1 MPRLKSL
8 SKILIWALPVLVF
21 GGLLWHYLTPSGARV
36 VVYEMGDTSPI
47 VQRLLPDE
55 RVSELRDR
63 RGDKFVALLDEPV
76 YFSVTPPPGQ
86 FESIKIQVAFD
97 PDSTPTFEIGALKDV
112 AAQAFEFKPLANN
125 LLEHLDWKRHDL
137 DSGLA
142 VFSKDSQSQAYQTFL
157 TAPPDRAEVAT
168 YRAIYPTPYRLASYR
183 PLGSTQKFDVSLRG
197 PHELLTYVKDEDF
210 SFDIVYTDV
219 NRTYGADDGSIRV
232 LDENGNLMTEV
243 PLHDDGNIYGNQEPS
258 QKTTLQLFGHAWPE
272 GVYRIVLSS
281 TSDIIWRSISTSQR
295 YLVIKNRVFIGDDVG
310 QLAVPKATSLFTNA
324 QRVTLETQHREGL
337 QTVAI
342 GDRSMVIDQVGAKY
356 ATLTPAGVNE
366 LKSPVGDIKITGEG
380 KYALSETSFFDPDPV
395 PVTAFTDVEATGVQH
410 VLANLAPIKFVGGWR
425 VASADYELK
434 SLATESGAYK
444 FALSAPGVHD
454 SLGQVAVH
462 AITVTFEKPRSS
474 SAELVNEFKHLAK
487 LLLP

>member
-1 MPRLKSL
+1 MKPINFLKFLIVL
-8 SKILIWALPVLVF
+8 SPLCLFSA
-21 GGLLWHYLTPSGARV
+21 LLWHYLVPSGERTI
-36 VVYEMGDTSPI
+36 VYEMGDTSPI
-47 VQRLLPDE
+47 IQRLLPDE

-86 FESIKIQVAFD
+86 FESIKVQVAFD
-97 PDSTPTFEIGALKDV
+97 PDSTPTYEIGALKDV
-112 AAQAFEFKPLANN
+112 AAQAFDFKPLANN

-137 DSGLA
+137 NGGLA
-142 VFSKDSQSQAYQTFL
+142 VFSKDSQSQAYKTFL

-168 YRAIYPTPYRLASYR
+168 YRATFPTPYRLADYR
-183 PLGSTQKFDVSLRG
+183 PLGSTQKFDISLRG

-243 PLHDDGNIYGNQEPS
+243 LLHDDGNIYGNQEPS
-258 QKTTLQLFGHAWPE
+258 QKTTLQLSGRAWPE
-272 GVYRIVLSS
+272 GVYRVILSS
-281 TSDIIWRSISTSQR
+281 TSDVIWRSISTSQR

-310 QLAVPKATSLFTNA
+310 QLAVPKATSLFANA

-337 QTVAI
+337 QTVTI
-342 GDRSMVIDQVGAKY
+342 GDRSLVIDQVGAKY
-356 ATLTPAGVNE
+356 AALTPAGINE

-380 KYALSETSFFDPDPV
+380 KYALSEASFFDPDPV

-425 VASADYELK
+425 VASADYDID
-434 SLATESGAYK
+434 SLATENGAYK

-454 SLGQVAVH
+454 SLGQVTVH
-462 AITVTFEKPRSS
+462 AVTVTFEKPRASP
-474 SAELVNEFKHLAK
+474 AELVSELKHLVK